1 MMTQKPDDK
10 PNTAT
15 PAEATAK
22 NAPKDSAAAEAP
34 FDAEAETEALCASL
48 EKTFRAA
55 IGQMPNQLQLSE
67 IHGLQA
73 SIRDL
78 VKRAEDEGTGAIL
91 QLKELAAERDR
102 HKGDAERARADFLNY
117 QARAKKDRERAE
129 ELSLRGY
136 VSDLLPVLDS
146 LDLSLANSKQPG
158 TSVETVGQA
167 LEMIADAM
175 KQALHVRGLE
185 RIEPLGK
192 PFDANLHEA
201 VHKRPADATKN
212 EQPGQVVEVFRSGY
226 LWKGLVLR
234 PAQVLVTEVP
244 PAEKKA

>member
-1 MMTQKPDDK
+1 MMTQKPDEK
-10 PNTAT
+10 PKTAT
-15 PAEATAK
+15 PAEAPAQG
-22 NAPKDSAAAEAP
+22 APKDSAAAEAP

-48 EKTFRAA
+48 EKAFRAA
-55 IGQMPNQLQLSE
+55 IEQMPSQLQLSE

-91 QLKELAAERDR
+91 QLKALTEERDR
-102 HKGDAERARADFLNY
+102 HKADAERARADFLNY

-146 LDLSLANSKQPG
+146 LDLSLANAKQSDA
-158 TSVETVGQA
+158 SVETVGQA

-201 VHKRPADATKN
+201 VHKRPADPAKK
-212 EQPGQVVEVFRSGY
+212 EEPGQVVEVFRAGY

-234 PAQVLVTEVP
+234 PAQVLVTDGP
-244 PAEKKA
+244 PAEKKN